1 MGLIYDSTAEK
12 RLQEF
17 IQKQEDEFKAIDK
30 EQMDKKAIQ
39 YAIVVGGVVV
49 TILILGLVFKKKK

>member
-49 TILILGLVFKKKK
+49 TILILGLIFKKKK